1 MTMTLRFSPY
11 AALAGILFSGWLL
24 AQTATR
30 PMAAAHAAV
39 AVNTTTTAAAPAN
52 ATPTTTTTTTTTIT
66 GLPTGEESDSLL
78 QGNLLYD
85 HLGEADPF
93 YPTRLDCTNIKYR
106 ATHLR
111 QCPDG
116 GPAKTGC
123 AKFKLE
129 ELQLTGVT
137 NTLGISVAM
146 LSAENKP
153 YFVKVGDQCGDAK
166 VLEIDAKTSC
176 VKWRQDIP
184 QDQNSLRPYKDVYRC
199 LRGLPPDLAARPGK

>member
-1 MTMTLRFSPY
+1 MKYRYALTALIAGTL
-11 AALAGILFSGWLL
+11 LSGWLL

-30 PMAAAHAAV
+30 PMAAARAATATPAPV
-39 AVNTTTTAAAPAN
+39 TSPAQTAAANTPA
-52 ATPTTTTTTTTTIT
+52 TTSVQVSVLSS
-66 GLPTGEESDSLL
+66 GDDSDSLM

-85 HLGEADPF
+85 HLGDPDPF
-93 YPTRLDCTNIKYR
+93 YPTKLDCNNPKYR
-106 ATHLR
+106 AEHIR
-111 QCPDG
+111 QCPPG
-116 GPAKTGC
+116 GGAQKTGC

-137 NTLGISVAM
+137 NTLGINVAM

-153 YFVKVGDQCGDAK
+153 YFVKIGDQCGDAK
-166 VLEIDAKTSC
+166 VLEIDPKTTC

-199 LRGLPPDLAARPGK
+199 LRGLPPELATSSGK